1 MSNLGEE
8 TKTSPPP
15 TADVENQQ
23 PPPRPAAGVSEIVR
37 RWKRE
42 DFIKRGCLALRGFA
56 LLFSFLSFVIMAS
69 NKHGEYAGKN
79 FDQYEE
85 YRYVL
90 AIAILTFL
98 YTGAQSLKQIHELS
112 TGKFLIERRTSALI
126 DFFGDQ
132 IVAYLLIS
140 SASAAIPMTNRIRE
154 GADNIFTESCSSS
167 ISMSFFAFF
176 SLALSAMIAG
186 YKLST
191 QSYI

>member
-1 MSNLGEE
+1 MTNSEE
-8 TKTSPPP
+8 SKAPAA
-15 TADVENQQ
+15 ADVENQQ
-23 PPPRPAAGVSEIVR
+23 APAPAAGVGGGVSEIVG

-42 DFIKRGCLALRGFA
+42 DLVKRGCVALRGLA
-56 LLFSFLSFVIMAS
+56 LLFSFLSFVIMAT
-69 NKHGEYAGKN
+69 NKHGDGRN

-90 AIAILTFL
+90 AIAVLSFL
-98 YTGAQSLKQIHELS
+98 YTAAQSLKHVYELS
-112 TGKFLIERRTSALI
+112 AARTLVQPRTAALV

-132 IVAYLLIS
+132 TVAYLLMS
-140 SASAAIPMTNRIRE
+140 AASAAIPMTNRIRE
-154 GADNIFTESCSSS
+154 GADNIFTDSCSSS

-191 QSYI
+191 QHTYI